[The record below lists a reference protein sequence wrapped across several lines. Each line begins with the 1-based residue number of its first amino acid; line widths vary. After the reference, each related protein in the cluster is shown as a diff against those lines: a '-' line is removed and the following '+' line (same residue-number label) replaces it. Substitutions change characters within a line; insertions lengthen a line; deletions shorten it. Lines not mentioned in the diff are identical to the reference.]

1 MCMRQALEIMRF
13 DFRRRQADGLCDENH
28 FSCDG
33 QASKGH
39 VANSGIG
46 AVQRAAAVL
55 DSFAIPT

>member
-1 MCMRQALEIMRF
+1 MCMRQALEITRF
-13 DFRRRQADGLCDENH
+13 DFRRRQADGGDENH

-33 QASKGH
+33 QVSKVD
-39 VANSGIG
+39 VANSGMD